1 MNIHSSDTHNKIWNH
16 FQNELPDAF
25 KDAKPRLDYLV
36 KVISHKKKSASPKVL
51 NIGAGDG
58 YFETTVQRLNMRIY
72 SLDPDEATVRRL
84 TAKKIQ
90 AFEGYMQTMPFDN
103 ACFDFVVASEVLEHL
118 DATQFKQG
126 LNEVV
131 RVLDPKGWFI
141 GTVPYKEDMRLNRVI
156 CPDCG
161 KQFHRWGHERTFGRS
176 TLRSEL
182 TPYFKKIMLKRRA
195 FATLRHCGLTMTAKN
210 LVRLVLGPF
219 GAPLASPNLF
229 FTAQK

>member
-1 MNIHSSDTHNKIWNH
+1 MNSPDTQAKIWHH
-16 FQNELPDAF
+16 FQNELPDSF
-25 KDAKPRLDYLV
+25 KDAKPRLDYLL
-36 KVISHKKKSASPKVL
+36 KAISHKKKLTSPKVL

-58 YFETTVQRLNMRIY
+58 YFETTAQRLNMRIY

-90 AFEGYMQTMPFDN
+90 AFEGCMQTMPFDN
-103 ACFDFVVASEVLEHL
+103 AWFDFVVASEVLEHL

-131 RVLDPKGWFI
+131 RVLAPNGWFV

-161 KQFHRWGHERTFGRS
+161 KQFHRWGHERTFDRS

-195 FATLRHCGLTMTAKN
+195 FATLRHCGLTMMAKN